1 MCVFGWNF
9 VEGLCVEIYGFN
21 VWFCWD
27 FVDGL
32 YAEIYGY
39 NVWFVGILLN
49 DFVLKF
55 MGSMCVF
62 GWNVVDGLGVEIYG
76 FNIWF
81 CWNKYGDECEIEN
94 RNILI
99 LWTMMSQAVQSGLD
113 HRPDKNNPEV
123 EQVGELHLSFYTTRK
138 KYFKLNIIRMR

>member
-1 MCVFGWNF
+1 MGSMCVFGWNF
-9 VEGLCVEIYGFN
+9 VEGLCVEIYDFN

-32 YAEIYGY
+32 Y
-39 NVWFVGILLN
+39 
-49 DFVLKF
+49 
-55 MGSMCVF
+55 
-62 GWNVVDGLGVEIYG
+62 VEIYG
-76 FNIWF
+76 FNVWF

-99 LWTMMSQAVQSGLD
+99 LWTVMSQAVQSGLN